1 MAIPRLND
9 DMNIIQKLDDRP
21 NDVGGLTAAG
31 LKAKFDEGIGVI
43 KDWLNNTLLPYL
55 EGGNAANQLGVDT
68 IPGLS
73 ATTVQEA
80 LEEIMGNI
88 QIASV
93 ENLVD
98 GSVTTDKLAD
108 LAVTEGKIDNL
119 AVTEGKIA
127 DSAVTTNKI
136 DNLAVTTAKIA
147 LLAITTGLLADLAVT
162 TEKLDNGAVTTDKLA
177 PFAVDNTKL
186 ALDAVTKNKI
196 KDGEVTLDKL
206 ANNSV
211 DRYKIKD
218 GEVTPSKLSQTAG
231 AQAVTTAT
239 IRDGAVT
246 FSKLANFKV
255 FTIGSGTAADFAV
268 SQNSGGVVL
277 LSGVNS
283 GYGIVSLGRAAST
296 ARGKLMVGAGL
307 SVDDHTT
314 DGGIPTNEVLISNT
328 VSTPTYAVLI
338 VLNGTISVS

>member
-80 LEEIMGNI
+80 LEEIMENI

-98 GSVTTDKLAD
+98 GSVTTEKLAD
-108 LAVTEGKIDNL
+108 LAVTAAKIAAD
-119 AVTEGKIA
+119 AVTEAHISDG
-127 DSAVTTNKI
+127 AVTEDKLSDGAVTAGKLAA
-136 DNLAVTTAKIA
+136 LAVTTAALANLAVTAEKIA
-147 LLAITTGLLADLAVT
+147 NGAVT
-162 TEKLDNGAVTTDKLA
+162 TEKIA
-177 PFAVDNTKL
+177 PAAVDNTKL
-186 ALDAVTKNKI
+186 AAGAVVTSKI
-196 KDGEVTLDKL
+196 DNAAVTLDKL

-231 AQAVTTAT
+231 AQAVTTGT

-246 FSKLANFKV
+246 LAKLSPALGDRIIPIK
-255 FTIGSGTAADFAV
+255 
-268 SQNSGGVVL
+268 
-277 LSGVNS
+277 
-283 GYGIVSLGRAAST
+283 IVSSLP
-296 ARGKLMVGAGL
+296 
-307 SVDDHTT
+307 SVA
-314 DGGIPTNEVLISNT
+314 ESNT
-328 VSTPTYAVLI
+328 IYLVFGSAAGGRYREISKIWWAGGSIMPT
-338 VLNGTISVS
+338 